1 MSIRSSVRNI
11 MVTAGLASMVMVAV
25 PASVTTAQAGASTGT
40 WRNGTVAGPALR
52 LWPALRLCSPLRYYG
67 GYRRGYNAGPAVAAG
82 LIGGLA
88 LGAIAAGQQPLLR
101 KRLRISRY
109 GYGAP
114 VYYQPRAYYGAGC
127 YWTNR
132 RVYDAWGYTHL
143 RRVRV
148 CN

>member
-1 MSIRSSVRNI
+1 

-40 WRNGTVAGPALR
+40 WRNGAVAGARYGYGPRYGYA
-52 LWPALRLCSPLRYYG
+52 PRYYG

-82 LIGGLA
+82 LVGGLA
-88 LGAIAAGQQPLLR
+88 LGALAAGSSPYYG
-101 KRLRISRY
+101 SGY
-109 GYGAP
+109 YGSGYGYPGYGAP
-114 VYYQPRAYYGAGC
+114 VYYQPRYYGGGC

-143 RRVRV
+143 QRVRV